1 MNLKNIDPKNYTQV
15 EQYTDDA
22 VSAILGAS
30 NGDNNIMIDLFRD
43 HIISMISPD
52 YFETFNSNQK
62 KEKMTTTKNE
72 WIFAFSQDGDVLPGF
87 IRFATNKTI
96 EEIQKNYGGDNNYGC
111 DDGRLLVSVWYCD
124 EYTEEHKYLGHNLVN
139 HGASCGVY
147 EVNDERLNFT
157 NANTIPTVDL
167 DVAMSKPVI
176 NDTGDY
182 DLTW

>member
-52 YFETFNSNQK
+52 YFETFDADQK
-62 KEKMTTTKNE
+62 KEKMTNTKNE
-72 WIFAFSQDGDVLPGF
+72 WIFAFSQGNVLPNF
-87 IRFATNKTI
+87 IRFATNKTN
-96 EEIQKNYGGDNNYGC
+96 EEIQKNYGGDNNYSSSG
-111 DDGRLLVSVWYCD
+111 DGRLLVGVWYCD
-124 EYTEEHKYLGHNLVN
+124 EYTEEHKYLGHDLVN
-139 HGASCGVY
+139 HGATCDVY
-147 EVNDERLNFT
+147 DVNDESLNII
-157 NANTIPTVDL
+157 NTKMIPTIDL
-167 DVAMSKPVI
+167 DVVMSQPVI